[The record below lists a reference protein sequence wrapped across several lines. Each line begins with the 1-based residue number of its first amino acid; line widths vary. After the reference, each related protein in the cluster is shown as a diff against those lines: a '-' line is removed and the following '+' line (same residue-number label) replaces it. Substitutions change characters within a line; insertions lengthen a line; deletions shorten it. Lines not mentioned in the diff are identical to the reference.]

1 MLVYGSG
8 LNPIPVPSPIHYE
21 LLLQL
26 LERQTLPA
34 LESAQQDVQ
43 HGKAVAELLPDVQ
56 QALILLRK
64 AASIQ
69 RQLEADCAYRG
80 LPITHRWALNETT
93 QTTPLAWESTG
104 NPESKVENSSSNGQ
118 SLCAPT
124 P

>member
-1 MLVYGSG
+1 MLNPTLVYGNG
-8 LNPIPVPSPIHYE
+8 LNPIPVPAPIHYE

-34 LESAQQDVQ
+34 LEAAQQDAQ
-43 HGKAVAELLPDVQ
+43 YGKTAAELLSDVQ

-80 LPITHRWALNETT
+80 LPVTHRWSLNETPSS
-93 QTTPLAWESTG
+93 TPLIWEPPRPG
-104 NPESKVENSSSNGQ
+104 ENSA
-118 SLCAPT
+118 LYAPT

>member
-34 LESAQQDVQ
+34 LEAAQQDAQ
-43 HGKAVAELLPDVQ
+43 YGKAAAELLSDVQ
-56 QALILLRK
+56 QVLILLRK

-69 RQLEADCAYRG
+69 RQLEADCAYQG
-80 LPITHRWALNETT
+80 LPITHRWSLNETT
-93 QTTPLAWESTG
+93 PPLVWEPTG
-104 NPESKVENSSSNGQ
+104 NPESKNSPSNGQ
-118 SLCAPT
+118 SLWVPT